1 VNATN
6 RGLNRLLILVVGL
19 VLVVIGAAAL
29 AVVTVPVVADWWR
42 DNRSGVLDTID
53 GWFAWNP
60 FAAAPGAD
68 AGQAAPIVVPIAGIV
83 LLVLVAALLI
93 SFVLRQGRGRSGIV
107 HRSAVEHGDIVL
119 ETDVVANALSDA
131 LDDTE
136 AFSSVRVSSWD
147 VKRAQASV
155 RRWSRS
161 TACSVSSCPSSS
173 RSAARKPPSRNACCS
188 DGHRSGRA
196 GAIASP
202 RPNRLIR
209 SRASQNA
216 SVAGWTIGTHQ
227 RPTAIRGR
235 GSNTMGKKILL
246 IIVGLVAFG
255 AYTLG
260 AKAGQTRYREIKHA
274 AEEFWNDPR
283 VEKAR
288 KKAVKNAKKA
298 TAKAQKEVQKKLH

>member
-1 VNATN
+1 MNATN

-131 LDDTE
+131 LDDTD

-147 VKRAQASV
+147 VKRAQALKV
-155 RRWSRS
+155 AVTCRRGVSPR
-161 TACSVSSCPSSS
+161 TAVETV
-173 RSAARKPPSRNACCS
+173 SAAVESLDRLLGVELPVLVEVGGGFRAAKP
-188 DGHRSGRA
+188 
-196 GAIASP
+196 
-202 RPNRLIR
+202 
-209 SRASQNA
+209 
-216 SVAGWTIGTHQ
+216 
-227 RPTAIRGR
+227 
-235 GSNTMGKKILL
+235 K
-246 IIVGLVAFG
+246 
-255 AYTLG
+255 
-260 AKAGQTRYREIKHA
+260 
-274 AEEFWNDPR
+274 R
-283 VEKAR
+283 VL
-288 KKAVKNAKKA
+288 
-298 TAKAQKEVQKKLH
+298 Q